1 MTATRKL
8 EEDMTRT
15 IGHVQPPDTLKTQC
29 ADNALQEAHRKVD
42 ARMLYWY
49 AFVFL
54 VMRMNVNNI
63 SNTAILNK
71 EEGTDIRKQLG
82 NLSSSQW
89 AWALSIFW
97 YPYMLFEPVATLML
111 KRFSPSIWMSRIMFT
126 WGVVSMCQ
134 AATHNC
140 SGILAC
146 RFFLGMA
153 EAGFF
158 PGVLYHLSFWY
169 PAHRLPLRV
178 AFLYACGM
186 FAGTLF
192 IIEGYPQTVDFL
204 SEDECAAIL
213 ADLPQQAPTM
223 RAKTFDT
230 DQVKSLFKSAT
241 FFPFLMIWT
250 THGIGGWGISFVLP
264 TVIYELGISNT
275 AVSQVLTIPPFA
287 LVFLIL
293 MSLAYFIHHGYL
305 SPWVAG
311 LGVEGIQIICYILLI
326 NVKQPVAKYIFVMIA
341 TAASQSFFAIIWPE
355 RIRVA
360 KGTTTAGL
368 AIGMT
373 NASGQLMGIVGPQI
387 YQPKF
392 GPTYRISY
400 ACSIALLAMCLGA
413 VLSTWHFVRKGDAKG
428 MTMQETEDGV
438 LVA

>member
-1 MTATRKL
+1 
-8 EEDMTRT
+8 
-15 IGHVQPPDTLKTQC
+15 
-29 ADNALQEAHRKVD
+29 
-42 ARMLYWY
+42 
-49 AFVFL
+49 
-54 VMRMNVNNI
+54 MRMNVNNI

-97 YPYMLFEPVATLML
+97 YPYMLFEPVATLTL
-111 KRFSPSIWMSRIMFT
+111 KRFSPNIWMSRIMFT
-126 WGVVSMCQ
+126 WGIVSMCQ
-134 AATHNC
+134 AATHNY

-146 RFFLGMA
+146 CFFLGMA

-275 AVSQVLTIPPFA
+275 AVSQVLTVPPFA

-305 SPWVAG
+305 SHWVAG

>member
-1 MTATRKL
+1 
-8 EEDMTRT
+8 
-15 IGHVQPPDTLKTQC
+15 
-29 ADNALQEAHRKVD
+29 
-42 ARMLYWY
+42 
-49 AFVFL
+49 
-54 VMRMNVNNI
+54 MRMNVNNI

-111 KRFSPSIWMSRIMFT
+111 KRFSPNIWMSRIMFT
-126 WGVVSMCQ
+126 WGIVSMCQ
-134 AATHNC
+134 AATHNY

-146 RFFLGMA
+146 CFFLGMA

-192 IIEGYPQTVDFL
+192 IIEGILPITVDFL

-213 ADLPQQAPTM
+213 ADLPQQAPTV

-230 DQVKSLFKSAT
+230 DQIKSLFKSAT

-250 THGIGGWGISFVLP
+250 THGIGGWGIMFVLP

-275 AVSQVLTIPPFA
+275 AVSQVLTIR
-287 LVFLIL
+287 LSHLS
-293 MSLAYFIHHGYL
+293 SLY
-305 SPWVAG
+305 
-311 LGVEGIQIICYILLI
+311 
-326 NVKQPVAKYIFVMIA
+326 
-341 TAASQSFFAIIWPE
+341 
-355 RIRVA
+355 
-360 KGTTTAGL
+360 
-368 AIGMT
+368 
-373 NASGQLMGIVGPQI
+373 
-387 YQPKF
+387 
-392 GPTYRISY
+392 
-400 ACSIALLAMCLGA
+400 
-413 VLSTWHFVRKGDAKG
+413 
-428 MTMQETEDGV
+428 
-438 LVA
+438 

>member
-1 MTATRKL
+1 MTK
-8 EEDMTRT
+8 T
-15 IGHVQPPDTLKTQC
+15 IGHGQPSETPRTQR
-29 ADNALQEAHRKVD
+29 ANNALKEAHRKVD
-42 ARMLYWY
+42 ARMPYWC

-54 VMRMNVNNI
+54 TMRMNVNNI

-97 YPYMLFEPVATLML
+97 CPHMLFEPVATLML
-111 KRFSPSIWMSRIMFT
+111 KCFSPSIWMSWIMFT
-126 WGVVSMCQ
+126 WGVVSICQ
-134 AATHNC
+134 AATHNY

-153 EAGFF
+153 E
-158 PGVLYHLSFWY
+158 V
-169 PAHRLPLRV
+169 
-178 AFLYACGM
+178 
-186 FAGTLF
+186 
-192 IIEGYPQTVDFL
+192 GYPQTVDFL

-230 DQVKSLFKSAT
+230 DQTKSLSKSTT
-241 FFPFLMIWT
+241 FLSFLMIWT
-250 THGIGGWGISFVLP
+250 THDIGGWGMSFVLP

-293 MSLAYFIHHGYL
+293 ISLAYFIHHGYL

-311 LGVEGIQIICYILLI
+311 LGVEGIQIVCYILLI
-326 NVKQPVAKYIFVMIA
+326 NVKQPVAKYIFIMIA
-341 TAASQSFFAIIWPE
+341 TAASQSSFAIIWPE
-355 RIRVA
+355 RVRVA

-368 AIGMT
+368 AIGMS
-373 NASGQLMGIVGPQI
+373 NASGQLMGILGPQI

-400 ACSIALLAMCLGA
+400 ACSIALIAMCLGA
-413 VLSTWHFVRKGDAKG
+413 VLSTWHFVRKGDVKG
-428 MTMQETEDGV
+428 MALQKTEDGV